1 MKHPAKYLFL
11 FFLLASVSLL
21 AQKKQEK
28 KKPLKYWE
36 DMTQAEKDVMLKD
49 STLNKDVVALYNKT
63 YFFGKEEKQDV
74 ALMKVLTWDKE
85 NNLPLRFYLF
95 NNLISSGDTSLN
107 RLLVEYSTKMIFNQT
122 EFTIKYFHKQKLKKN
137 DFYKKYVPFLAADLD
152 EKNEY
157 GTFKDFINF
166 FILPEKDKT
175 IKQTV
180 DLLFKELEA
189 MGAGKK

>member
-1 MKHPAKYLFL
+1 MNRLSKYLFL
-11 FFLLASVSLL
+11 FLVLISVSVFS
-21 AQKKQEK
+21 QKKQEK

-36 DMTQAEKDVMLKD
+36 DMTQAEKNEMLKD
-49 STLNKDVVALYNKT
+49 STLNADAIALYDKK
-63 YFFGKEEKQDV
+63 YVFGNNEKQDV

-107 RLLVEYSTKMIFNQT
+107 TLLVEYSAKMLFNQT
-122 EFTIKYFHKQKLKKN
+122 EFAIKYFHKQRLKKN
-137 DFYKKYVPFLAADLD
+137 NFYKKYVPFLAADLD

-157 GTFKDFINF
+157 GTFKDFITF
-166 FILPEKDKT
+166 FIIPEKDKT
-175 IKQTV
+175 IQQTV
-180 DLLFKELEA
+180 DLLFKEMEA